1 MSVDITTLLQAAQ
14 GLGVRIDE
22 ERLLDLLDYLRAML
36 EENRAIN
43 LTGIREPA
51 AGAVLHV
58 LDSLAVDLLRLE
70 PQDAADIGS
79 GNGFPGVALRVLH
92 PQAKVALI
100 ERTTKKALAIGR
112 ALDASSLVDVEVL
125 NVDADQAATLDP
137 ALERRFDVA
146 LARAV
151 GPPER
156 VAPAAA
162 RLLAPGGHLVVWLD
176 ADAPAPERL
185 TGGLHLVREVGYDL
199 PEPAARHRRLGL
211 WRRQT
216 RARSRG

>member
-1 MSVDITTLLQAAQ
+1 MTLDPTTLLQAAQ
-14 GLGVRIDE
+14 AIGVRIE
-22 ERLLDLLDYLRAML
+22 EDALFDLLEYLRAML
-36 EENRAIN
+36 DENRTIN

-51 AGAVLHV
+51 AAAVLHV
-58 LDSLAVDLLRLE
+58 LDSLAVDLLRLS
-70 PQDAADIGS
+70 PSDAADIGS

-112 ALDASSLVDVEVL
+112 ALDASGLPEVEVL

-137 ALERRFDVA
+137 ALERRFDLAV
-146 LARAV
+146 ARAV

-162 RLLAPGGHLVVWLD
+162 RLLAPGGDLVVWLD
-176 ADAPAPERL
+176 ADAPAPQRL
-185 TGGLHLVREVGYDL
+185 TGGLQFVREVAYDL
-199 PEPAARHRRLGL
+199 PEPAPRHRRLAQ
-211 WRRQT
+211 WRKR
-216 RARSRG
+216 RGHA